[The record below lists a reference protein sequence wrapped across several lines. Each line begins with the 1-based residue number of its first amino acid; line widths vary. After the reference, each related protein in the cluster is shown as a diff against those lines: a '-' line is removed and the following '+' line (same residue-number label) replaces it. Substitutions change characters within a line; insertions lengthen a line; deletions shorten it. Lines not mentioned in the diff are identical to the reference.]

1 MVQCIADS
9 FDWFVMSGEGHS
21 ESGDNTNCIFATTFD
36 DFFGSHDQPII
47 FHRNFTKL
55 NVPIACKF
63 MSANLNWSADH
74 VRLFRALAFR
84 AAFFR
89 ANAISK
95 PFLPAWRPHWSR
107 WSNTPWYLVASGELH
122 KSASIWTQR
131 ASEDTHP
138 CRSCFCRGIHPSICV
153 PRAPP
158 MSGRRWQDSVWNC
171 HQASVHR
178 ELTDKHPVLPF
189 RFLENGILA
198 KGQTRH
204 LNQILLT
211 YVPRIESPVSQPDRL
226 PQAAVN
232 ASTVCFSSRRQ
243 IQCPLSP
250 GNMPPRQADR
260 EA

>member
-1 MVQCIADS
+1 MLLPSARRFFAPTPFQSHSSQHGGLTGAGGRTPRGIWLHQGNSINPSAYGC
-9 FDWFVMSGEGHS
+9 S
-21 ESGDNTNCIFATTFD
+21 ES
-36 DFFGSHDQPII
+36 
-47 FHRNFTKL
+47 R
-55 NVPIACKF
+55 
-63 MSANLNWSADH
+63 
-74 VRLFRALAFR
+74 
-84 AAFFR
+84 
-89 ANAISK
+89 
-95 PFLPAWRPHWSR
+95 FLR
-107 WSNTPWYLVASGELH
+107 
-122 KSASIWTQR
+122 
-131 ASEDTHP
+131 SEDTHP
-138 CRSCFCRGIHPSICV
+138 CRSCFCRGAHPSICV

-198 KGQTRH
+198 KGETRL